1 MSTFTDQ
8 SKQVR
13 KGEELDILKLEDFL
27 KRNLEGYYG
36 PLSVEQFPSGFSNLT
51 YLLKMGDRQMVLR
64 RPPIGAN
71 IKSGHD
77 MSREFTILSRLQPF
91 YDKIPE
97 PFLFCEDESIMG
109 ASFYIMERVE
119 GVIMRASMPKEMVPD
134 ATKMSGIADALIE
147 TFAELHDVDYK
158 KAGLADFGKPEGYI
172 ARQVDGWTK
181 RYFKAK
187 TDEIPAVESVALW
200 LSENMPDPMPTCLI
214 HNDFKYDNLVL
225 DASDW
230 KKVKAVLDWEMSTI
244 GDPLMD
250 LGTLLSYWVN
260 PNDPPFMKQLNLS
273 PTFLP
278 GNPSRQEIVEKYA
291 KKRGIQIESMT
302 FYYVFGLFKLAVIA
316 QQIYARY
323 KKGFT
328 KDERFAKLIE
338 GVKAC
343 GAIANQAIVKNRLD
357 DLF

>member
-1 MSTFTDQ
+1 MSTYKDQ

-13 KGEELDILKLEDFL
+13 KGEELDIPKLEDFL
-27 KRNLEGYYG
+27 RNNLEGYNG

-51 YLLKMGDRQMVLR
+51 YLLRSDDHQMVLR
-64 RPPIGAN
+64 RPPFGAN

-77 MSREFTILSRLQPF
+77 MSREFTVLSKLQSF
-91 YDKIPE
+91 YEKAPR
-97 PFLFCEDESIMG
+97 PLLFCEDEAVMG

-119 GVIMRASMPKEMVPD
+119 GVILRAFMPKEMIPD
-134 ATKMSGIADALIE
+134 AAKMKGIADAVIH
-147 TFAELHDVDYK
+147 TFAELHEVDYK
-158 KAGLADFGKPEGYI
+158 QAGLADFGKPEGYI
-172 ARQVDGWTK
+172 LRQVEGWTR

-187 TDEIPAVESVALW
+187 TDEVPAVENAAQW
-200 LSENMPDPMPTCLI
+200 LAENTPNPTPATLI

-225 DASDW
+225 DAEDW
-230 KKVKAVLDWEMSTI
+230 TKVEAVLDWEMATI

-278 GNPSRQEIVEKYA
+278 GNPSRQEIVEQYA
-291 KKRGIQIESMT
+291 QKRGMRIENMT
-302 FYYVFGLFKLAVIA
+302 FYYAFGLFKLAVIA

-328 KDERFAKLIE
+328 KDERFAKLID